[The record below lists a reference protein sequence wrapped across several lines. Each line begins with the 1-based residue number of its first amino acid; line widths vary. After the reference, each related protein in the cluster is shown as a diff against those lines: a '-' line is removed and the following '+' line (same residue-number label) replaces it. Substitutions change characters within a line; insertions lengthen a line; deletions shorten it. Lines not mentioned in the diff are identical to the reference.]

1 MALNFRT
8 TGMKKTTKHRIILLV
23 VIFFIS
29 LLFFYIILNRK
40 TSLNI
45 SSMSAPKLP
54 TVSVESFGTKQL
66 LLHGYTSKMD
76 DTEMTDS
83 LIPLD
88 TDRKLT
94 ITVNT
99 YGNQIDGA
107 SYEIHSTDTSRTI
120 STDTLNSSGS
130 SGNTATFDAE
140 FTNLLDPGK
149 KYTLILKLT
158 SGGKKIRYYSQIM
171 IYSDSHLKELMK
183 FASDFHEKSLSS
195 DYDTLGKYL
204 ETSSD
209 TTASEDI
216 SHVTINSTINE
227 LGMQSFSHK
236 VESDPVISVTDL
248 TDDVASIEICYI
260 LGHNDSRYLA
270 TEKYRI
276 RYGSPRMYLLSFD
289 RTLDIIPD
297 SDTFSVKDGAVIIGA
312 SADSP
317 QMYANESGSVAAFV
331 QAGALYEYNVNQ
343 NKVTSVFSFFKDSDD
358 QRCLFTDHDIRILN
372 IDASGSMDFV
382 VYGYMNCG
390 SHEGRSGIDIYHY
403 DSSLN
408 VATEEGFINSTNPL
422 SYLQHNFSELLYRTS
437 GGRFYCLLNHNLIG
451 IDLSTRKTDVMLS
464 NLQDGQ
470 YCVSEDMRYIAW
482 TKSSQPGSVIKV
494 RDLSSD
500 KVYRISAKSGTR
512 LKTLAFIDD
521 DLVYGTVDSSH
532 YTSGLMNSLTIV
544 SFANE
549 RMSTIKTY
557 QKDGL
562 LISKISRSDNALKL
576 TRVKTDGS
584 SASSD
589 TILDTLTNSDESVNA
604 STAADDDAGTV
615 RTIIFSKL
623 STDLKSKPAFTTS
636 GLVLSDSTI
645 SLEIYK

>member
-8 TGMKKTTKHRIILLV
+8 TGMKKSTKHRIILLV
-23 VIFFIS
+23 IVFFIS

-40 TSLNI
+40 TSPNVSTM
-45 SSMSAPKLP
+45 SSPTLP

-66 LLHGYTSKMD
+66 LLHGYIAKMD
-76 DTEMTDS
+76 DTEMTDN

-99 YGNQIDGA
+99 YGNQIGNA
-107 SYEIHSTDTSRTI
+107 SYEIHSADTSRTI
-120 STDTLNSSGS
+120 STNSLNSSKS
-130 SGNTATFDAE
+130 SGDTVTFDTE
-140 FTNLLDPGK
+140 LTNLLDPGH
-149 KYTLILKLT
+149 KYSLILNLT
-158 SGGKKIRYYSQIM
+158 SGGRKIRYYSQIM
-171 IYSDSHLKELMK
+171 IFADSHLKELMK
-183 FASDFHEKSLSS
+183 FASDFHDKSLSD
-195 DYDTLGKYL
+195 DYNSLGKYL
-204 ETSSD
+204 EPTADASSGD
-209 TTASEDI
+209 V
-216 SHVTINSTINE
+216 SHVTINSTVND

-236 VESDPVISVTDL
+236 VESEPIISVTDL
-248 TDDVASIEICYI
+248 TDDVASIELRYV
-260 LGHNDSRYLA
+260 LSHDDSCYLA
-270 TEKYRI
+270 VEKYRV

-289 RTLDIIPD
+289 RTLDIIPK
-297 SDTFSVKDGAVIIGA
+297 SATFSVKDGALTIGA
-312 SADSP
+312 SANAP
-317 QMYANESGSVAAFV
+317 QMFANESGSVAAFV

-358 QRCLFTDHDIRILN
+358 LRCLFTDHDIRILN

-408 VATEEGFINSTNPL
+408 VATEEGFINSSNPV
-422 SYLQHNFSELLYRTS
+422 SYLQKNFSELLYRTS

-451 IDLSTRKTDVMLS
+451 IDLVTRKTDVILK

-482 TKSSQPGSVIKV
+482 TKSSQPGSVIKI

-500 KVYRISAKSGTR
+500 KVYDITAKSGSR
-512 LKTLAFIDD
+512 LKALCFIDE

-549 RMSTIKTY
+549 KMSTIKTY

-562 LISKISRSDNALKL
+562 LISKVSRSDNAVEL
-576 TRVKTDGS
+576 TRVHDDGS
-584 SASSD
+584 KASSD

-604 STAADDDAGTV
+604 STATDDNAGTV
-615 RTIIFSKL
+615 RTVEFSKL
-623 STDLKSKPAFTTS
+623 STDLKAKPAFTTS

>member
-8 TGMKKTTKHRIILLV
+8 TGMKKSTKHRIILLV
-23 VIFFIS
+23 IVFFIS
-29 LLFFYIILNRK
+29 LLFFYVILNRK
-40 TSLNI
+40 TTPNV
-45 SSMSAPKLP
+45 SSMSAPTLP

-66 LLHGYTSKMD
+66 LLHGYTSKMND
-76 DTEMTDS
+76 SEMTDN

-88 TDRKLT
+88 SDRKLS

-120 STDTLNSSGS
+120 STDSLKFSKN
-130 SGNTATFDAE
+130 SGNTVNFDAE

-149 KYTLILKLT
+149 KYSLVLNLT
-158 SGGKKIRYYSQIM
+158 SGGKKIRYYSQLV
-171 IYSDSHLKELMK
+171 IYADSHLKELMK
-183 FASDFHEKSLSS
+183 FATDFHEKSLSS
-195 DYDTLGKYL
+195 DYNSLGQYL
-204 ETSSD
+204 EPTGD
-209 TTASEDI
+209 TTTSDV
-216 SHVTINSTINE
+216 SHVTINSTVNE

-236 VESDPVISVTDL
+236 IESDPIISVTDL
-248 TDDVASIEICYI
+248 TDDVASIQISYI
-260 LGHNDSRYLA
+260 LSHSDSCYLA

-289 RTLDIIPD
+289 RSLDIIPK
-297 SDTFSVKDGAVIIGA
+297 SGTFSVSNGALNIGA
-312 SADSP
+312 SADAP

-422 SYLQHNFSELLYRTS
+422 SYLQQNFSELLYRTS

-451 IDLSTRKTDVMLS
+451 IDLATRKTDVILRD
-464 NLQDGQ
+464 LQDGQ
-470 YCVSEDMRYIAW
+470 Y
-482 TKSSQPGSVIKV
+482 
-494 RDLSSD
+494 
-500 KVYRISAKSGTR
+500 
-512 LKTLAFIDD
+512 
-521 DLVYGTVDSSH
+521 
-532 YTSGLMNSLTIV
+532 
-544 SFANE
+544 
-549 RMSTIKTY
+549 
-557 QKDGL
+557 
-562 LISKISRSDNALKL
+562 
-576 TRVKTDGS
+576 
-584 SASSD
+584 
-589 TILDTLTNSDESVNA
+589 
-604 STAADDDAGTV
+604 
-615 RTIIFSKL
+615 
-623 STDLKSKPAFTTS
+623 
-636 GLVLSDSTI
+636 
-645 SLEIYK
+645 